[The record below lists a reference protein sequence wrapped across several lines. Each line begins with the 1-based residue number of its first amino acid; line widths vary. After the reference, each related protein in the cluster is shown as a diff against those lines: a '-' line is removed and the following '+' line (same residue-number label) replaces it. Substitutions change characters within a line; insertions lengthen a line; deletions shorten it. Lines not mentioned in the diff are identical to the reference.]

1 MWFSLKNKKIF
12 LLKEEINWQEKI
24 LLKRMISLMEIKL
37 VRMEQQNM
45 GSKVKN

>member
-1 MWFSLKNKKIF
+1 